1 MYIKYNKKGIIKMA
15 NLLEAYKNRLAISE
29 SIHQKSHNGAK
40 MSAQKKLMI
49 ASVLNNTSRFLN
61 EAFSDSAAVQK
72 SAIGDWKKFCLNVST
87 TALPNLILPELML
100 TQPMTSI
107 TGYVTYLRYTL
118 GVNKGGVTQGQLV
131 NAHHRLGKM
140 DEDRVNYTS
149 DRVVEAITFATKEV
163 VDEESGETTVENTDE
178 IVFAWTPV
186 VPTSVKVLVG
196 NEYQPLTADANGKF
210 HAPEGATKVAYEYN
224 NVMIPQRGNGVDAI
238 PTLTANMTHIQLHAK
253 ARRIAVYYSQ
263 IAAFQAKTDYGYDLG
278 EQLSAQAQGEL
289 AYEIDTEGVLLLRN
303 GAEFDARLAFP
314 AYELDAAGENRTYIS
329 RSQYY
334 EQFNEILARAKK
346 IIYQRTQKF
355 APNYMVVGANI
366 LTILPYVKGWS
377 AAPASTVNGPYY
389 AGTVDGLKVYVSPS
403 IDENE
408 FFFGVNGSDLQTAA
422 AVYAPYMAIVPT
434 QLLGFADGA
443 MSQGFSTMYDMK
455 LLNTYNRTEAGKI
468 QDMPSHIAPDQVEFP
483 DIGEFSYMLVKGM
496 FYTETNA
503 AKYEALKGDDN
514 FATSYAK
521 TAVDWA

>member
-1 MYIKYNKKGIIKMA
+1 MA

-61 EAFSDSAAVQK
+61 EAFSESAAVQK

-87 TALPNLILPELML
+87 TAMPTLILPELML

-107 TGYVTYLRYTL
+107 TGYVTYLRYTM
-118 GVNKGGVTQGQLV
+118 GVNKGGITQGQLV
-131 NAHHRLGKM
+131 NAHHRFGTM
-140 DEDRVNYTS
+140 DENRVNYTS
-149 DRVVEAITFATKEV
+149 DRVVEKADTAEFVPAWNPVVAGSVEAEQADGSWVKVAAVEV
-163 VDEESGETTVENTDE
+163 VDEETGAKSVHFPAVAGKRVRYLYDN
-178 IVFAWTPV
+178 VV
-186 VPTSVKVLVG
+186 VPQVG
-196 NEYQPLTADANGKF
+196 NGT
-210 HAPEGATKVAYEYN
+210 
-224 NVMIPQRGNGVDAI
+224 DAI
-238 PTLTANMTHIQLHAK
+238 PTLTANMTHIQLHAH

-289 AYEIDTEGVLLLRN
+289 AYEIDTEGVMLLEN
-303 GAEFDARLAFP
+303 GAEFDKNLAFNS
-314 AYELDAAGENRTYIS
+314 YEIDAAANTTYIS

-389 AGTVDGLKVYVSPS
+389 AGTVDGLKVYVTPS
-403 IDENE
+403 MGENK

-434 QLLGFADGA
+434 QLLGFSDGG

-455 LLNTYNRTEAGKI
+455 LLNTYNRVDGKI
-468 QDMPSHIAPDQVEFP
+468 VDMPQTANIANDSNVE
-483 DIGEFSYMLVKGM
+483 IGQYSYMLVAGEFVTTAERKA
-496 FYTETNA
+496 EV
-503 AKYEALKGDDN
+503 EAMDAILPYQ
-514 FATSYAK
+514 FA
-521 TAVDWA
+521 

>member
-1 MYIKYNKKGIIKMA
+1 MA
-15 NLLEAYKNRLAISE
+15 QNLLEAYKNRLAISE

-118 GVNKGGVTQGQLV
+118 GVNKGDNKRGTVI
-131 NAHHRLGKM
+131 NASHRLGNM
-140 DEDRVNYTS
+140 DENRSLYTADRIKETLTS
-149 DRVVEAITFATKEV
+149 DLKLGWTPISKVVKA
-163 VDEESGETTVENTDE
+163 VDASGADLDVS
-178 IVFAWTPV
+178 AWTVAADGKITGEGAAAGVVVWYEYDNVV
-186 VPTSVKVLVG
+186 VPQKAHNAAG
-196 NEYQPLTADANGKF
+196 
-210 HAPEGATKVAYEYN
+210 
-224 NVMIPQRGNGVDAI
+224 DAI

-303 GAEFDARLAFP
+303 GAEFDGQLAF
-314 AYELDAAGENRTYIS
+314 ASYEIDASANTTYIS

-334 EQFNEILARAKK
+334 EQFNEVLARAKK

-377 AAPASTVNGPYY
+377 AAPAATVNGPYY

-403 IDENE
+403 IGENE

-455 LLNTYNRTEAGKI
+455 LLNTYNRGENGEI
-468 QDMPSHIAPDQVEFP
+468 IDMPNNMEDVEV
-483 DIGEFSYMLVKGM
+483 GKYSYMLVAGK
-496 FYTETNA
+496 FYVSGEEDA
-503 AKYEALKGDDN
+503 YEADKTKTWAAPYV
-514 FATSYAK
+514 FA
-521 TAVDWA
+521 

>member
-1 MYIKYNKKGIIKMA
+1 MA

-61 EAFSDSAAVQK
+61 EAFSESAAVQK

-87 TALPNLILPELML
+87 TAMPTLILPELML

-107 TGYVTYLRYTL
+107 TGYITYLRYTM

-131 NAHHRLGKM
+131 NAHHRFGTM
-140 DEDRVNYTS
+140 DENRVNYTA
-149 DRVVEAITFATKEV
+149 DRVKETL
-163 VDEESGETTVENTDE
+163 DAKLMLG
-178 IVFAWTPV
+178 WTPV
-186 VPTSVKVLVG
+186 AKIVKA
-196 NEYQPLTADANGKF
+196 ADADGNVIDVTDWTVDKDGKVS
-210 HAPEGATKVAYEYN
+210 GTGVAADVTVWYEYD
-224 NVMIPQRGNGVDAI
+224 NVVVPQKGNGIDAI
-238 PTLTANMTHIQLHAK
+238 PTLTANMTHIQLHAH

-289 AYEIDTEGVLLLRN
+289 AYEIDTEGVMLLES
-303 GAEFDARLAFP
+303 GAEFDKALTFNS
-314 AYELDAAGENRTYIS
+314 YEVDSKEINKSYIS

-377 AAPASTVNGPYY
+377 AAPAATVNGPYY
-389 AGTVDGLKVYVSPS
+389 AGTVDGLKVYVTPS
-403 IDENE
+403 MDENK

-434 QLLGFADGA
+434 QLLGFSDGA

-455 LLNTYNRTEAGKI
+455 LLNTYNRVDGKI
-468 QDMPSHIAPDQVEFP
+468 VDMPQTANIANDSNVE
-483 DIGEFSYMLVKGM
+483 IGQYSYMLVAGE
-496 FYTETNA
+496 FVTTAERA
-503 AKYEALKGDDN
+503 AEIEAMEAIAPYQ
-514 FATSYAK
+514 FA
-521 TAVDWA
+521 

>member
-1 MYIKYNKKGIIKMA
+1 MA

-61 EAFSDSAAVQK
+61 EAFSESAAVQK

-87 TALPNLILPELML
+87 TAMPTLILPELML

-107 TGYVTYLRYTL
+107 TGYVTYLRYTM

-131 NAHHRLGKM
+131 NAHHRFGVM
-140 DEDRVNYTS
+140 DENRVNYTS
-149 DRVVEAITFATKEV
+149 DRVVEKATEATFTP
-163 VDEESGETTVENTDE
+163 
-178 IVFAWTPV
+178 AWTPV
-186 VPTSVKVLVG
+186 VAGSVEVETAPGKWAPATDNGDGTFEVTAGARVRYLYDNIVVPQVG
-196 NEYQPLTADANGKF
+196 DGK
-210 HAPEGATKVAYEYN
+210 
-224 NVMIPQRGNGVDAI
+224 DAI
-238 PTLTANMTHIQLHAK
+238 PTLTANMTHIQLHAH

-289 AYEIDTEGVLLLRN
+289 AYEIDTEGVMLLES
-303 GAEFDARLAFP
+303 GAEFDGQLAF
-314 AYELDAAGENRTYIS
+314 ASYEVDASANTTYIS

-389 AGTVDGLKVYVSPS
+389 AGTVDGLKVYVTPS
-403 IDENE
+403 MDENK

-434 QLLGFADGA
+434 QLLGFSDGG

-455 LLNTYNRTEAGKI
+455 LLNTYDRVDGKI
-468 QDMPSHIAPDQVEFP
+468 VDKPQTAAIANDSNVE
-483 DIGEFSYMLVKGM
+483 IGQYSYMLVAGRFYVKGQ
-496 FYTETNA
+496 EA
-503 AKYEALKGDDN
+503 EYEADRVKTFEPYQ
-514 FATSYAK
+514 FA
-521 TAVDWA
+521 

>member
-1 MYIKYNKKGIIKMA
+1 MA

-40 MSAQKKLMI
+40 MSANKKLMI

-61 EAFSDSAAVQK
+61 EAFDNSAAVQK

-87 TALPNLILPELML
+87 TAMPTLILPDLML

-107 TGYVTYLRYTL
+107 TGYVTYLRYTM
-118 GVNKGGVTQGQLV
+118 GVNKGGVEQGQLV
-131 NAHHRLGKM
+131 NAHHRFGTM
-140 DEDRVNYTS
+140 DENRVNYTS
-149 DRVVEAITFATKEV
+149 DRVVEKAESEV
-163 VDEESGETTVENTDE
+163 FVPAWNPVVAGSVEVETAPGKWVAAEGAVDEDGAAIAGAFKATVGQRVRYLYDN
-178 IVFAWTPV
+178 II
-186 VPTSVKVLVG
+186 
-196 NEYQPLTADANGKF
+196 
-210 HAPEGATKVAYEYN
+210 
-224 NVMIPQRGNGVDAI
+224 IPQKGDGVNTI
-238 PTLTANMTHIQLHAK
+238 PTLTANMTHIQLHAR
-253 ARRIAVYYSQ
+253 ARRIAIYYSQ

-289 AYEIDTEGVLLLRN
+289 AYEIDTEGVMLLES
-303 GAEFDARLAFP
+303 GAEFDGQLAF
-314 AYELDAAGENRTYIS
+314 ASYEVDAGAENANRTYIS

-355 APNYMVVGANI
+355 APNYMVCGANI

-389 AGTVDGLKVYVSPS
+389 AGTVDGLKVYVTPS
-403 IDENE
+403 MDENK

-422 AVYAPYMAIVPT
+422 AVYAPYMAVVPT
-434 QLLGFADGA
+434 QLLGFADGG

-455 LLNTYNRTEAGKI
+455 LLNTYDRDADGNI
-468 QDMPSHIAPDQVEFP
+468 VDMPKAANIANDSTVE
-483 DIGEFSYMLVKGM
+483 IGQYSYMLVAGK
-496 FYTETNA
+496 FCTTYADYAE
-503 AKYEALKGDDN
+503 AK
-514 FATSYAK
+514 AK
-521 TAVDWA
+521 TFAPYKFA